1 LTEKELPF
9 PNQDDLLDLS
19 IIIPAYNEEKR
30 LPSTLKSIHTYM
42 EQRVTWTSSYEILVV
57 DDGSHDD
64 TSLLVFKYAQKSRS
78 TDIRLLKLF
87 RNRGKGGAIARGM
100 LVARGRLLLM
110 ADADNAT
117 RFSEIE
123 NLLSVFRMTDGFP
136 SVMNENKVVIG
147 SRAHLAHTEAV
158 VKRSWIRNLL
168 MKCFHS
174 LVYLLGVKGIGDTQ
188 CGFKLFTR
196 RSARILFSQIH
207 VEGWI
212 FDIEILF
219 LAQRLKMEITEIPVG
234 WMEVNGSKV
243 NLIRDSIRMAFDL
256 CILRLNYW
264 SGVWLVDPN
273 PGSVSVKK

>member
-1 LTEKELPF
+1 
-9 PNQDDLLDLS
+9 
-19 IIIPAYNEEKR
+19 
-30 LPSTLKSIHTYM
+30 M
-42 EQRVTWTSSYEILVV
+42 EQRVTWRSSYEILVI
-57 DDGSHDD
+57 DDGSHDN
-64 TSLLVFKYAQKSRS
+64 TSLLVFKYARKTRS
-78 TDIRLLKLF
+78 SDIRLLKLF
-87 RNRGKGGAIARGM
+87 HNRGKGGAIARGM

-123 NLLSVFRMTDGFP
+123 NLLSVFKITDGF
-136 SVMNENKVVIG
+136 SNAMNEDKVVIG

-158 VKRSWIRNLL
+158 VKRAWIRNLL

-196 RSARILFSQIH
+196 KSAKAIFSQIH

-212 FDIEILF
+212 FDIEVLF
-219 LAQRLKMEITEIPVG
+219 LAQHLNMEITEIPVG

-243 NLIRDSIRMAFDL
+243 RLIRDSLRMAFDL

-264 SGVWLVDPN
+264 SGVWVVDPK
-273 PGSVSVKK
+273 PGLVSIKK